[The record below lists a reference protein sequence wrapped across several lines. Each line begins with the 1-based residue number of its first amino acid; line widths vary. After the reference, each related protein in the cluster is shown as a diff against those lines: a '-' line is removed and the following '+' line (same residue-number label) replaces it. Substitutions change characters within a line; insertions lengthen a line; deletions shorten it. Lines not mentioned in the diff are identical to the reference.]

1 VPQFSDV
8 VWHFPVIAGRD
19 MRQLLVTYRY
29 FENLR
34 TITAYV
40 VFADWPHLLRGIA
53 AADPRPP

>member
-1 VPQFSDV
+1 
-8 VWHFPVIAGRD
+8 

-40 VFADWPHLLRGIA
+40 VFADWPHLPRGIA